1 MKKIALTAAVF
12 MAIFNAANAQKANT
26 TTDTTRAYFNAES
39 VEYVDT
45 VTNVLKYWDADAF
58 DADNMEWCKSYTADE
73 EITISLTPADAR
85 RIVRRRLTYEEQEE
99 YSILFIDGR
108 AELKRDFYWAE

>member
-1 MKKIALTAAVF
+1 MKKITLTAAVF
-12 MAIFNAANAQKANT
+12 MAIFSAANAQKVDTPA
-26 TTDTTRAYFNAES
+26 DTTRAYFNAES

-45 VTNVLKYWDADAF
+45 VANVLKYWDADAF

-85 RIVRRRLTYEEQEE
+85 KIARRKLTYEEQEE

>member
-1 MKKIALTAAVF
+1 MKKIVITTALF
-12 MAIFNAANAQKANT
+12 MAILSTSKAQNANHT
-26 TTDTTRAYFNAES
+26 PDTTYAYFNAES
-39 VEYVDT
+39 VEHVDT
-45 VTNVLKYWDADAF
+45 VANTLKYWDADAF

-73 EITISLTPADAR
+73 EITISLPHADAV
-85 RIVRRRLTYEEQEE
+85 RIARRLSYEEQNE

>member
-1 MKKIALTAAVF
+1 MKKIVITTALF
-12 MAIFNAANAQKANT
+12 MAILGTAQAQNASHT
-26 TTDTTRAYFNAES
+26 PDTTRAYFSADG
-39 VEYVDT
+39 VIKADT
-45 VTNVLKYWDADAF
+45 VANVLKYWDAHAF

-85 RIVRRRLTYEEQEE
+85 KIARRKLTYEEQEE

-108 AELKRDFYWAE
+108 AELKKDFYWAE